1 MAHRVLTFSRRGRC
15 PHWFL
20 AGVLLVM
27 VTPRIASAG
36 SAYLIADHHTQQFDA
51 WSIDA
56 GDCTVA
62 KVGTYSLSHTD
73 DPAGIALYEEYD
85 EFGEVVLAHLL
96 ITSEFD
102 VGIEVAD
109 AISLTSLGWFDGPTG
124 LSGIDVDD
132 ANGIIYTVDQ
142 ATNDLY
148 AYTYDAHAVPPTLTP
163 IDGFEPMQLPN
174 CQGAYGIALDT
185 TNGILWV
192 ADSLSDTVRAYDTDT
207 WEEDTSTN
215 GSFIP
220 SLKPVGIAVD
230 TDRGFVYTVS
240 ISSLCSSAPSG
251 SGSNLLSK
259 FDLAM
264 RIETTVDTGH
274 DCADVAVHRETG
286 CVYVTAGCYGNDLAV
301 WDTDTT
307 PFTQIQT
314 EILARPGGICIK
326 TASYLEACCLPG
338 SCEMLDPL
346 SCESLGGEP
355 QGPGS
360 QCAGDCNSNG
370 IADECEPDEDCNT
383 NGIQDICDI
392 AAGTSQDC
400 NGDSIPDECELDG
413 NDCNG
418 NGIPDDCDIA
428 GATSED
434 CQSNDVPDECD
445 IAGGTSE
452 DCQTNGV
459 PDECELAGNDCNS
472 NGTPDDCD
480 IAAGTSEDCQ
490 PNDVPDECDIAG
502 GTSDDCTT
510 NGIPDDCEP
519 DCNTNGVADSC
530 DIAAGTSQDCNS
542 NGTPDECEA
551 FGPVIFVDENAS
563 GADDGSSWADAYND
577 LQSALSV
584 TPCLLQTMTNVEI
597 WVAAGTY
604 TPAGPG
610 GDREATFHL
619 ISGVGLYGGFVG
631 WETNR
636 DQRDVDTNT
645 TGLSG
650 DLNGNDEPGFAYNGE
665 NSYHVVTGTDVG
677 SNALLDGFTVTGGNA
692 DGSYNNYG
700 GGMYSSSG
708 SPTLAN
714 CTFSG
719 NSANILGGGMHNEEN
734 SNPTLTNCTFTDNW
748 SQSFGGGMCNLG
760 NSSPTLTN
768 CTFTGN
774 AASYG
779 GGGMF
784 NCSYSSPTLT
794 NCTFSGNSA
803 YIEGGGMDNE
813 DDSSPTLTNCTFSGN
828 STDNIGGGMCNWD
841 SSPTL
846 ANCTFSGNSTSSG
859 DGGGGMFNANSSP
872 TVTNCVFWANS
883 AGGGMDESAQIDDI
897 HGGGE
902 SIVNYTCIQGLTGAL
917 GGIGNI
923 DDDPLFVTGPL
934 GDYYLSHVG
943 QDSPCI
949 DVGSD
954 TAVNLGLAAR
964 TTRTDELPDTGIVD
978 MGYHYY
984 TEGGCNVNGI
994 PDTCD
999 VSCDAVNPDT
1009 GNLCSEDYANSCGLS
1024 SDCNSN
1030 GIPDECEPD
1039 CNTNGVSDDCDIAGG
1054 TSEDCNSNGIPDE
1067 CMWLEDDCNT
1077 NGVPDEC
1084 DIAGGTSE
1092 DCQPNQVPDE
1102 CELVGNDCN
1111 SNGIPDEC
1119 EEDCNDNGTPDDCDL
1134 AAGTSEDCNSNGIPD
1149 ECDIAAGTSQD
1160 CNSNGTPDECE
1171 PLAIFFVDAGATAGA
1186 NDGTSWADAYVAL
1199 QDALDQ
1205 AELYS
1210 GLVEIWVAAGT
1221 YTPDQGMDQTPGNR
1235 YATFQFLDY
1244 VSTYGGF
1251 AGTETERHQ
1260 RDWVANDTILSGDLD
1275 GDDKPGFV
1283 NNSENSYH
1291 VVTGGGTDETPLLD
1305 GFTIAS
1311 GNANGSSYPYNCG
1324 AGMLNIDGNPT
1335 LTNCTFTEN
1344 SAGAYGGGMY
1354 NDSSSPTLTNCTF
1367 TENSASYSGGGIY
1380 SYDSSPT
1387 LTNCILW
1394 ANSDSGGMDE
1404 SAQIHGGWPVV
1415 RYSCI
1420 QGLDAFAGNDNIGD
1434 DPLFVAGP
1442 LGCYYLSQTAAG
1454 QPEQSPCVDAGSNGA
1469 ADPELFTRTTRRD
1482 EYVDTNGV
1490 DMGYHYPITGVAFV
1504 AGDSDADG
1512 DVDLADFARFQ
1523 TCFTDPGPATL
1534 GCNCCFFDF
1543 EWPYGDGDV
1552 DLDDYVEFHSAF
1564 TGPQP

>member
-1 MAHRVLTFSRRGRC
+1 
-15 PHWFL
+15 
-20 AGVLLVM
+20 
-27 VTPRIASAG
+27 
-36 SAYLIADHHTQQFDA
+36 
-51 WSIDA
+51 
-56 GDCTVA
+56 
-62 KVGTYSLSHTD
+62 
-73 DPAGIALYEEYD
+73 
-85 EFGEVVLAHLL
+85 
-96 ITSEFD
+96 
-102 VGIEVAD
+102 
-109 AISLTSLGWFDGPTG
+109 
-124 LSGIDVDD
+124 
-132 ANGIIYTVDQ
+132 
-142 ATNDLY
+142 
-148 AYTYDAHAVPPTLTP
+148 
-163 IDGFEPMQLPN
+163 
-174 CQGAYGIALDT
+174 
-185 TNGILWV
+185 
-192 ADSLSDTVRAYDTDT
+192 
-207 WEEDTSTN
+207 
-215 GSFIP
+215 
-220 SLKPVGIAVD
+220 
-230 TDRGFVYTVS
+230 
-240 ISSLCSSAPSG
+240 
-251 SGSNLLSK
+251 
-259 FDLAM
+259 
-264 RIETTVDTGH
+264 
-274 DCADVAVHRETG
+274 
-286 CVYVTAGCYGNDLAV
+286 
-301 WDTDTT
+301 
-307 PFTQIQT
+307 
-314 EILARPGGICIK
+314 
-326 TASYLEACCLPG
+326 
-338 SCEMLDPL
+338 
-346 SCESLGGEP
+346 
-355 QGPGS
+355 
-360 QCAGDCNSNG
+360 
-370 IADECEPDEDCNT
+370 
-383 NGIQDICDI
+383 
-392 AAGTSQDC
+392 
-400 NGDSIPDECELDG
+400 
-413 NDCNG
+413 
-418 NGIPDDCDIA
+418 
-428 GATSED
+428 
-434 CQSNDVPDECD
+434 
-445 IAGGTSE
+445 
-452 DCQTNGV
+452 
-459 PDECELAGNDCNS
+459 
-472 NGTPDDCD
+472 
-480 IAAGTSEDCQ
+480 
-490 PNDVPDECDIAG
+490 
-502 GTSDDCTT
+502 
-510 NGIPDDCEP
+510 
-519 DCNTNGVADSC
+519 
-530 DIAAGTSQDCNS
+530 
-542 NGTPDECEA
+542 
-551 FGPVIFVDENAS
+551 
-563 GADDGSSWADAYND
+563 
-577 LQSALSV
+577 
-584 TPCLLQTMTNVEI
+584 
-597 WVAAGTY
+597 
-604 TPAGPG
+604 
-610 GDREATFHL
+610 
-619 ISGVGLYGGFVG
+619 
-631 WETNR
+631 
-636 DQRDVDTNT
+636 
-645 TGLSG
+645 
-650 DLNGNDEPGFAYNGE
+650 
-665 NSYHVVTGTDVG
+665 
-677 SNALLDGFTVTGGNA
+677 
-692 DGSYNNYG
+692 
-700 GGMYSSSG
+700 
-708 SPTLAN
+708 
-714 CTFSG
+714 
-719 NSANILGGGMHNEEN
+719 
-734 SNPTLTNCTFTDNW
+734 
-748 SQSFGGGMCNLG
+748 
-760 NSSPTLTN
+760 
-768 CTFTGN
+768 
-774 AASYG
+774 
-779 GGGMF
+779 
-784 NCSYSSPTLT
+784 
-794 NCTFSGNSA
+794 
-803 YIEGGGMDNE
+803 
-813 DDSSPTLTNCTFSGN
+813 
-828 STDNIGGGMCNWD
+828 
-841 SSPTL
+841 
-846 ANCTFSGNSTSSG
+846 
-859 DGGGGMFNANSSP
+859 
-872 TVTNCVFWANS
+872 
-883 AGGGMDESAQIDDI
+883 MDESAQIDDI

-1067 CMWLEDDCNT
+1067 CMWLEDDCNTNGVPDECDIAGGTSDDCQPNQVPDECELVGNDCNNNGIPDECEPDCNTNGVSDDCDIAGGTSEDCNSNGIPDECEPDCNTNGVADSCDIAAGTSQDCNSNGTPDECEPDCNT

-1367 TENSASYSGGGIY
+1367 TGNSAYYYGGGMHNRAYSSPTLTNCTFTENSASYSGGGIY